1 MRAAKELDEL
11 SIVKLQI
18 VVNGVIPEEASNH
31 PFFASRR
38 RMQLRAIDGLV
49 QEFNVKPIQVPL
61 LENEVKGIKA
71 LRALGK
77 WVSDDVY
84 AVR

>member
-1 MRAAKELDEL
+1 
-11 SIVKLQI
+11 
-18 VVNGVIPEEASNH
+18 
-31 PFFASRR
+31 
-38 RMQLRAIDGLV
+38 MQQRAIDGLA
-49 QEFNVKPIQVPL
+49 QEFNVNPIQVPL
-61 LENEVKGIKA
+61 LENEVKGIEA